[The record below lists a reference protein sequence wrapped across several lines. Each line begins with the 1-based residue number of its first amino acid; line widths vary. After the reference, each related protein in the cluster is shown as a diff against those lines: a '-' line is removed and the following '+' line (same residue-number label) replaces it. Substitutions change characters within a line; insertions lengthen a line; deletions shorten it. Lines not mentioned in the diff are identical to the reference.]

1 MWRSGGQGDA
11 PEDGGEDLK
20 RVRAGVGGHLEEGGS
35 RQRKQRGPPGWHW
48 GWCVSATVRKLMG
61 LEQGGH

>member
-20 RVRAGVGGHLEEGGS
+20 GVRVGVGGHLEEGGS
-35 RQRKQRGPPGWHW
+35 QQRKQRGPPG
-48 GWCVSATVRKLMG
+48 GTGAG
-61 LEQGGH
+61 AFEQQ